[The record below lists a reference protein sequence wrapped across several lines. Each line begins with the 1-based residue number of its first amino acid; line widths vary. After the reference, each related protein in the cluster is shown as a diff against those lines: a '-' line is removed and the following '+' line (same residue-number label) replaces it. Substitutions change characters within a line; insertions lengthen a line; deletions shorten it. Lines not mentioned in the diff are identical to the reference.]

1 MRISDWSSDVCSSDL
16 AERFLDGKMSLKEL
30 GERSRPFHK
39 KIRKQL
45 LKDYVL
51 FPLLTFWNAPRVLL
65 GNLIANL
72 IRNLWSYAIIF
83 CGHFPEGTA
92 VFSEADSENET
103 RGDWCYP
110 QLRGS
115 AKIQGTRAFHVH
127 SAHFT
132 HQHE

>member
-72 IRNLWSYAIIF
+72 IRNLWR
-83 CGHFPEGTA
+83 
-92 VFSEADSENET
+92 SEERRVGKECVST
-103 RGDWCYP
+103 CRSRWWGY
-110 QLRGS
+110 
-115 AKIQGTRAFHVH
+115 H
-127 SAHFT
+127 
-132 HQHE
+132 

>member
-16 AERFLDGKMSLKEL
+16 
-30 GERSRPFHK
+30 
-39 KIRKQL
+39 L

-103 RGDWCYP
+103 RGDWYYR
-110 QLRGS
+110 QLCGS
-115 AKIQGTRAFHVH
+115 ANIEGSRAFHVLSGH
-127 SAHFT
+127 LSHQIE
-132 HQHE
+132 HQHRKASCTEKG